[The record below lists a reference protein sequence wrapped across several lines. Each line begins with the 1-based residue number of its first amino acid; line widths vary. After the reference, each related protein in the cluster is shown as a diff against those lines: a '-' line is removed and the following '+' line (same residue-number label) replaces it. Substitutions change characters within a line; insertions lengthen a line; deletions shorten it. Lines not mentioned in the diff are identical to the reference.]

1 MNLFYSK
8 FKIYGSIHEE
18 IITEFQAVKNCKI
31 TLLNFVNLFFSNVN
45 LFSKISK
52 FYDFIATDSRLS
64 AVCPE

>member
-18 IITEFQAVKNCKI
+18 IITEFQDVKNCKI

-45 LFSKISK
+45 LLIYSKKVINFTS
-52 FYDFIATDSRLS
+52 FQLI
-64 AVCPE
+64 

>member
-18 IITEFQAVKNCKI
+18 IITKFQAVKNCKI

-45 LFSKISK
+45 LLIFSKKVINFTS
-52 FYDFIATDSRLS
+52 FLLI
-64 AVCPE
+64 

>member
-31 TLLNFVNLFFSNVN
+31 TLLNFVSLFFSNVN
-45 LFSKISK
+45 LLTFLKKVINFTSFQLI
-52 FYDFIATDSRLS
+52 
-64 AVCPE
+64 